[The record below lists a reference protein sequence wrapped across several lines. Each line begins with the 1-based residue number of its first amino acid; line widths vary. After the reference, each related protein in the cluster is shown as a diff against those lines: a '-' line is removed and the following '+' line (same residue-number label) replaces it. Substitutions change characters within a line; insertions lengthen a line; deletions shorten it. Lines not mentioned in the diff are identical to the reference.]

1 MKAKRKLKIIIIILD
16 LQTKHGV
23 EQKKKQKGTQ
33 YENKTYISVD
43 NKRYR
48 NCQLWGG
55 GGRIQKGLALPLLSL
70 RCLKQEASWQ

>member
-1 MKAKRKLKIIIIILD
+1 MKAKRKLRIIIIILD

-55 GGRIQKGLALPLLSL
+55 GEGFKRDWHCHCYHSDV
-70 RCLKQEASWQ
+70 

>member
-55 GGRIQKGLALPLLSL
+55 GRIQKGLALPLLSL